1 MYEYIDNIRKV
12 LAYVN
17 DVEQRQSALYSLMVV
32 EEELRQSVYYREC
45 RDKWRDQAQGLLNR
59 LETAHCGG
67 CQCDPE
73 GVQ

>member
-1 MYEYIDNIRKV
+1 MNDIERIKRALRGGSTV
-12 LAYVN
+12 GEATWVALA
-17 DVEQRQSALYSLMVV
+17 RV
-32 EEELRQSVYYREC
+32 EEELRQSAYYREC